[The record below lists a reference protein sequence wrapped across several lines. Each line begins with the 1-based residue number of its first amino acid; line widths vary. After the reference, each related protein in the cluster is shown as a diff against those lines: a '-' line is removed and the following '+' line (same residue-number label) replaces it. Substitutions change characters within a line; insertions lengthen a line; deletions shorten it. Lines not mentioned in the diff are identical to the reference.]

1 MKENNKK
8 IQEFFHK
15 GAHTRIAI
23 FTNVMY
29 HKEWI
34 GSVLLGKEVAF
45 WSDEDSTN
53 TNTNTKTDD
62 TYYQVI
68 CQNSTNK
75 SDEINYFIGLFP
87 LFSCRLAGKLY
98 PSILLWFFLS
108 SSFKNVYPLAS
119 YVSEWHN
126 FFDQ

>member
-98 PSILLWFFLS
+98 PSILLLS
-108 SSFKNVYPLAS
+108 FS
-119 YVSEWHN
+119 
-126 FFDQ
+126 